1 MAIDT
6 ANKKRVFLGL
16 YPIPDGSLA
25 ATSDRFQMLE
35 LYGFGVIE
43 TSFDSV
49 SVTLALSILTG
60 HILTLAPNNL
70 PLILEDLDHDLK
82 IH

>member
-16 YPIPDGSLA
+16 PPVPDGSLA
-25 ATSDRFQMLE
+25 STSDRFQMLE
-35 LYGFGVIE
+35 LYGFHVVT
-43 TSFDSV
+43 TSLDSV
-49 SVTLALSILTG
+49 AVILELAILAHTLALSPDS
-60 HILTLAPNNL
+60 HILT
-70 PLILEDLDHDLK
+70 LEDLDHDLK